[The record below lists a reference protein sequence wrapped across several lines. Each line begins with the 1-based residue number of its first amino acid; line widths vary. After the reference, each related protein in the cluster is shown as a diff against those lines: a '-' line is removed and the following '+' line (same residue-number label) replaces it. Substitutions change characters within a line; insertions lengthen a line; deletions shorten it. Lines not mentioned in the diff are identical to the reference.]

1 MSDKWTLLITG
12 TDHGLVGAFG
22 NQFVAHPD
30 RYERVDVV
38 RADHHAEL
46 VEALRSTQKLLD
58 NMQEHACACNFYIS
72 ESHICD
78 VCINANANRALLA
91 KLETNQ

>member
-22 NQFVAHPD
+22 NKFAAHPD
-30 RYERVDVV
+30 WYERVDVV

-46 VEALRSTQKLLD
+46 VEALRAFSAAVLHPDTFRRIQLIAAARHD
-58 NMQEHACACNFYIS
+58 
-72 ESHICD
+72 
-78 VCINANANRALLA
+78 ANKLLA